1 MNTSFNDV
9 VIEVSKHLE
18 QSAGRQSKADYN
30 IAFELKKMV
39 DDSVD
44 AARYR
49 ELKSRYY
56 GANFNIDDEGTAVIM
71 FQLPDDARVSAD
83 LDLTVDAIMEN

>member
-1 MNTSFNDV
+1 MGTSFNEIALELAV
-9 VIEVSKHLE
+9 HLE
-18 QSAGRQSKADYN
+18 QSAGRQSKHDYN

-71 FQLPDDARVSAD
+71 FQLPDDAKISAD
-83 LDLTVDAIMEN
+83 LDATVDAIMN